1 MGIRLPGCDPGL
13 SAAVTAISGVIFAGT
28 FDGHLRAYAT
38 NDGEIIW
45 DHDTNRAFDSVSG
58 DLAHGGSIE
67 SDGPV
72 VAHGHVLVNSGYL
85 FGGRMPGNV
94 LLAFTAGDRP

>member
-13 SAAVTAISGVIFAGT
+13 SAAVTAIPGVIFAGA

-38 NDGEIIW
+38 NDGEFIW

-67 SDGPV
+67 SDGPI

-94 LLAFTAGDRP
+94 